1 MLKILSA
8 RQIKSLEESYLE
20 EKGILSLELMETAAE
35 AFCQWYM
42 QNFSRR
48 QDIAI
53 FCGTGN
59 NGGDGIAIA
68 RLLSRQG
75 YPVCVYTLGDA
86 KDGTADYNSNLNIL
100 PTNIVNKPFSNIDW
114 ERFRCHVIID
124 AMLGIG
130 LNKPLEGK
138 YLDAVKKLN
147 SQKTM
152 RIAVDMPTGLPSDKL
167 VDGEAFQAHYT
178 VTFQTPKLSALFP
191 EHAAYVGD
199 LVVKD
204 IGIDGKYFNGYESS
218 RFFVEEKD
226 ILERHKI
233 FHKASHKGDFGK
245 VLLVGGS
252 KGKLGAIMLSA
263 KAALRTGSG
272 LISTF
277 VPGFGLPIMQS
288 SIHEVMVETC
298 TGNDILDSAPENLD
312 RFDTIAIG
320 PGMGTDEKTAEALKN
335 ILESYKGKMVI
346 DADALNIIAK
356 RKDLKEL
363 ITSQMILTPHLK
375 EFERMVGDDVKY
387 PEGRIEKALEF
398 SQTYG
403 CVLILKGLH
412 SLITTPAGIQY
423 FNPTGSQFLATGGTG
438 DVLTGVVASYLGQG
452 YSVENAALC
461 GVYHHG
467 LAGQLAG
474 EDQRRGTIASDVIE
488 KIPETYKNLGL
499 S

>member
-8 RQIKSLEESYLE
+8 QQIKGLEESYLE
-20 EKGILSLELMETAAE
+20 DRGILSLELMETAAE
-35 AFCQWYM
+35 AFCHWYM
-42 QNFSRR
+42 QNFNRR
-48 QDIAI
+48 QNIAV

-59 NGGDGIAIA
+59 NGGDGLAIA

-75 YPVCVYTLGDA
+75 YPVCVFTLGDSHE
-86 KDGTADYNSNLNIL
+86 GTADYNSNLSIL
-100 PTNIVNKPFSNIDW
+100 PTNIVNKPVEKVDW
-114 ERFRCHVIID
+114 DKFQCDVVID

-130 LNKPLEGK
+130 LNKPLEGN
-138 YLDAVKKLN
+138 YLEAIRCLN
-147 SQKTM
+147 KQKIT
-152 RIAVDMPTGLPSDKL
+152 RIAVDMPTGLPADKL
-167 VDGEAFQAHYT
+167 VQGEAFKANFT

-191 EHAAYVGD
+191 EHAAYVGE

-204 IGIDGKYFNGYESS
+204 IGLDEKYFKGYKSS
-218 RFFVEEKD
+218 RYFVEEKD
-226 ILERHKI
+226 ISERHRF

-245 VLLVGGS
+245 VMLIGGS
-252 KGKLGAIMLSA
+252 LGKLGAIMLSA
-263 KAALRTGSG
+263 KASLRTGSG
-272 LISTF
+272 LVSTF
-277 VPGFGLPIMQS
+277 VPRFGLPIIQS
-288 SIHEVMVETC
+288 SLHEVMVETC
-298 TGNDILDSAPENLD
+298 AGMDLLDSTPESLNKYD
-312 RFDTIAIG
+312 AVAIG
-320 PGMGTDEKTAEALKN
+320 PGMGTNDKTAIALKE
-335 ILESYKGKMVI
+335 ILQSYKGKMVI
-346 DADALNIIAK
+346 DADALNIISE
-356 RKDLKEL
+356 REDLKEL
-363 ITSQMILTPHLK
+363 ITDKMILTPHLK

-387 PEGRIEKALEF
+387 PEGRIEKAVEF

-412 SLITTPAGIQY
+412 SLITTPKGVQY

-474 EDQRRGTIASDVIE
+474 ETLRRGTIASDVIE